1 MGTHNHINKKKSVQ
15 GYVKDVI
22 AFIMD
27 FRLLHRNITKHED
40 FRAGRKHWIVYSK
53 NFYQPGLLPNSFFK
67 YCSKYYIWLNM
78 VLAKN
83 NVRIFFIL
91 NTHVFNATLGDVK
104 KLKRCEISIIQGLV
118 NALNLFP
125 LGLQSGK

>member
-1 MGTHNHINKKKSVQ
+1 
-15 GYVKDVI
+15 
-22 AFIMD
+22 
-27 FRLLHRNITKHED
+27 
-40 FRAGRKHWIVYSK
+40 
-53 NFYQPGLLPNSFFK
+53 
-67 YCSKYYIWLNM
+67 M